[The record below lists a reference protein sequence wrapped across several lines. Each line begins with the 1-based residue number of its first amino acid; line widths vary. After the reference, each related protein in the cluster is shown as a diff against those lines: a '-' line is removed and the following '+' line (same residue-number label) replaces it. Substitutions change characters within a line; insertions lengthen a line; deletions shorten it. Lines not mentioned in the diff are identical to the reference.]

1 MSLSKLKIDNFAII
15 DHIEVEFEKGLS
27 ILTGETGAGKSIIID
42 ALNLALGEKASS
54 TVIRAG
60 AETATV
66 ECVFNIEHLNSDA
79 KEFLTAHNLI
89 GADRQLVLKR
99 EVSVNGRSRAWIN
112 GENCLLNVLKEVG
125 NLLVDL
131 HGQHDHQSLL
141 NSETHIDFLD
151 AFGDFAELREQV
163 VRQYNELKLLYD
175 RQNLLEQ
182 QLRFNRE
189 KRELWEYQLQ
199 EIQKVAPQENE
210 YENLIQ
216 EKAILENTAKIQQLS
231 SALVSQLYDSNDS
244 LYNQLQIAVKQLVDL
259 HKITGSFSE
268 QLAQVEESQFLFQE
282 VARQLTR
289 YGDDLQFNP
298 GRLEIVNQRLYSLQ
312 QLMKKY
318 GPTIAGVI
326 EHSRKLEANLIG
338 GDDLA
343 VEIVKNDAFLKQE
356 LEKYSSLARKLSE
369 RRHQSAVLFKTEI
382 EKALSRLGI
391 TSADFAAQIEWQ
403 PDPNGWVTIDGQKY
417 KVEAAGLDKVVFE
430 ISTNRGEPRR
440 PLADIVSGGEV
451 SRIMLAIKAILAG
464 RDQIPVLI
472 FDEIDTGISGKIAR
486 EVGEELRNLAKVH
499 QVICIT
505 HLPQIAGLGNQ
516 HFSVSKVNLDG
527 RSQTRIRKLTN
538 DERVTEIAKL
548 IGGRSI
554 SETTL
559 NQARELMEIG

>member
-1 MSLSKLKIDNFAII
+1 MSLSKLKIEHFAII
-15 DHIEVEFEKGLS
+15 DHIEVEFNQGLT

-66 ECVFNIEHLNSDA
+66 ECIFDIDHLNSGA
-79 KEFLTAHNLI
+79 KKRLTARNLL
-89 GADRQLVLKR
+89 DNDHQLILKR

-112 GENCLLNVLKEVG
+112 GETCLLSVLKEIG

-141 NSETHIDFLD
+141 NPETHIEFLD
-151 AFGDFAELREQV
+151 AFGGYDELRGQV
-163 VRQYNELKLLYD
+163 AQQFSELKLFYD
-175 RQNLLEQ
+175 RQNLLEE
-182 QLRFNRE
+182 QLRLNRE
-189 KRELWEYQLQ
+189 KRELWEFQLQ
-199 EIQKVAPQENE
+199 EIRKVAPQENE
-210 YENLIQ
+210 YETLLQ
-216 EKAILENTAKIQQLS
+216 EKTILENTAKIQQLS
-231 SALVSQLYDSNDS
+231 NELASQLYDSGDS
-244 LYNQLQIAVKQLVDL
+244 LYNQLQATVKQLASL
-259 HKITGSFSE
+259 QKITGSFTE
-268 QLAQVEESQFLFQE
+268 QLAKVEESQYLFQE
-282 VARQLTR
+282 IARQLTR
-289 YGDDLQFNP
+289 FGDDLQFNP

-318 GPTIAGVI
+318 GPAVAEVI
-326 EHSRKLEANLIG
+326 DTGRKLEANLAG

-343 VEIVKNDAFLKQE
+343 VQIVKNDALIKQQ
-356 LEKYSSLARKLSE
+356 LEKYSRFARQLSKE
-369 RRHQSAVLFKTEI
+369 RHQSAGLFKQEI
-382 EKALSRLGI
+382 ENALGRLGI
-391 TSADFAAQIEWQ
+391 ASADFAAQIEWL
-403 PDPNGWVTIDGQKY
+403 PDPGGWIAVDGQKF
-417 KVEAAGLDKVVFE
+417 KAEATGLDRVTFE

-440 PLADIVSGGEV
+440 PLAEIVSGGEV

-486 EVGEELRNLAKVH
+486 EVGEELRSLAEVH

-505 HLPQIAGLGNQ
+505 HLPQIAGLGNE
-516 HFSVSKVNLDG
+516 HFSVVKVSSDD
-527 RSQTRIRKLTN
+527 RSQTQIRKLTN
-538 DERVTEIAKL
+538 EQRVAEIAKL

-559 NQARELMEIG
+559 NQARELME

>member
-89 GADRQLVLKR
+89 GADRRLVLKR

-163 VRQYNELKLLYD
+163 ARQYNELKLLYD

-244 LYNQLQIAVKQLVDL
+244 LYNQLQGAVKQLADL

-318 GPTIAGVI
+318 GPTIAEVI
-326 EHSRKLEANLIG
+326 EHSRKLEANLSG

-343 VEIVKNDAFLKQE
+343 VEIVKNDALLKQE

-369 RRHQSAVLFKTEI
+369 RRHQSAGLFKMEI

-403 PDPNGWVTIDGQKY
+403 PDPNGWVAIDGQKY

-559 NQARELMEIG
+559 NQARELME

>member
-1 MSLSKLKIDNFAII
+1 MSLSKLKIENFAII
-15 DHIEVEFEKGLS
+15 DHIEVELERGLT

-66 ECVFNIEHLNSDA
+66 ECIFNIEHLNSGI
-79 KEFLTAHNLI
+79 KSFLATRNLI
-89 GADRQLVLKR
+89 SADHRLILKR
-99 EVSVNGRSRAWIN
+99 EVSVNSRSRAWIN
-112 GENCLLNVLKEVG
+112 GETCLLGALKEIG

-141 NSETHIDFLD
+141 NPETHIDFLD
-151 AFGDFAELREQV
+151 AFGDYDELRSQV
-163 VRQYNELKLLYD
+163 AQQFSELKLLYD
-175 RQNLLEQ
+175 RQNLLEE
-182 QLRFNRE
+182 QLRLNRE
-189 KRELWEYQLQ
+189 KRELWEFQLQ
-199 EIQKVAPQENE
+199 EIRKVAPQENE
-210 YENLIQ
+210 YENLLQ
-216 EKAILENTAKIQQLS
+216 EKTILENTAKIQQLS
-231 SALVSQLYDSNDS
+231 SELASQLYDSGDS
-244 LYNQLQIAVKQLVDL
+244 LYNQLQATVKQLASL
-259 HKITGSFSE
+259 QKITGSFTE
-268 QLAQVEESQFLFQE
+268 QLANVEESQYLFQE
-282 VARQLTR
+282 IARQLTR
-289 YGDDLQFNP
+289 FGEDLQFNP

-318 GPTIAGVI
+318 GPTVAEVI
-326 EHSRKLEANLIG
+326 DTGRKLEANLTG

-343 VEIVKNDAFLKQE
+343 VQIVKNDTQIKQQ
-356 LEKYSSLARKLSE
+356 LEIYGRVARQLSE
-369 RRHQSAVLFKTEI
+369 ERRRSADLFKKDI

-391 TSADFAAQIEWQ
+391 ANADFTAQIAWL
-403 PDPNGWVTIDGQKY
+403 PDPGGWIVIDGQKF
-417 KVEAAGLDKVVFE
+417 KAEATGLDQVTFE

-440 PLADIVSGGEV
+440 PLAEIVSGGEV

-486 EVGEELRNLAKVH
+486 EVGEELRSLAKAH

-505 HLPQIAGLGNQ
+505 HLPQIAGLGDE
-516 HFSVSKVNLDG
+516 HFSVVKVSTDG
-527 RSQTRIRKLTN
+527 RSQTQIRRLTN
-538 DERVTEIAKL
+538 EQRIAEIAKL

-559 NQARELMEIG
+559 NQARELME